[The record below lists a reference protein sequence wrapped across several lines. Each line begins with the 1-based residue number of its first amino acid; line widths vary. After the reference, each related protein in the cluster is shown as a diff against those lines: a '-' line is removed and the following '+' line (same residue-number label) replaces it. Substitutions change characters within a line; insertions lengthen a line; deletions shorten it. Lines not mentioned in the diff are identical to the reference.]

1 MKRSAPADARGGER
15 PPSRAGPSVG
25 SRALARLQ
33 LVGTGACFGLMAVLA
48 RRLSR
53 GAGGF
58 TAGQLAVVRFV
69 VGAVVSL
76 AVFRLRPGLYRP
88 HNIRLLVSR
97 GLSGGLVV
105 VLYFAALARIP
116 AGEAGLLYNLFPIIA
131 TGMSFFTFGERPTV
145 HLGLALLLATGGVAL
160 VLGEGALRVGVG
172 WGEAA
177 ALASAV
183 FAATSANVI
192 RAMRGTDNAPTIFFW
207 FCVAGLPVVL
217 PFALDPWPPLGA
229 AWGLAV
235 VMALA
240 AWIAQLLMTHAY
252 GALSISEA
260 AVWLQLTPIA
270 QYALAVPLLGERP
283 GLAGLAGV
291 VLGVA
296 GVAYGTALGQRRA
309 PPPRAPTSEAL
320 GGEPR

>member
-1 MKRSAPADARGGER
+1 M
-15 PPSRAGPSVG
+15 
-25 SRALARLQ
+25 ARLQ
-33 LVGTGACFGLMAVLA
+33 LVGSGVCFGLMAVLA

-53 GAGGF
+53 GAHGF
-58 TAGQLAVVRFV
+58 TAGHLAVIRFV
-69 VGAVVSL
+69 VGALLSL

-88 HNIRLLVSR
+88 RNVRLLVSR

-131 TGMSFFTFGERPTV
+131 TGMSLFTFGERPTI
-145 HLGLALLLATGGVAL
+145 HLALALLLATGGVAL

-192 RAMRGTDNAPTIFFW
+192 RAMRGTDNAATIFFW

-217 PFALDPWPPLGA
+217 PFALDPWPALGES
-229 AWGLAV
+229 WGTAFL
-235 VMALA
+235 MALA
-240 AWIAQLLMTHAY
+240 AYAAQLLMTQAY
-252 GALSISEA
+252 GVLSVSEA
-260 AVWLQLTPIA
+260 AVWLQLTPIS

-283 GLAGLAGV
+283 GLAALVGV

-296 GVAYGTALGQRRA
+296 GVAYGTVLGQRR
-309 PPPRAPTSEAL
+309 PPEAASV
-320 GGEPR
+320 GAKG

>member
-1 MKRSAPADARGGER
+1 M
-15 PPSRAGPSVG
+15 
-25 SRALARLQ
+25 ARLQ
-33 LVGTGACFGLMAVLA
+33 LVGSGVCFGLMAVLA

-53 GAGGF
+53 GAHGF
-58 TAGQLAVVRFV
+58 TAGHLAVIRFV
-69 VGAVVSL
+69 VGALLSL
-76 AVFRLRPGLYRP
+76 VVFRLRPGLYRP
-88 HNIRLLVSR
+88 RNVRLLVSR

-131 TGMSFFTFGERPTV
+131 TGMSLFTFGERPTI
-145 HLGLALLLATGGVAL
+145 HLALALLLATGGVAL
-160 VLGEGALRVGVG
+160 VLGEGALRVGIG

-192 RAMRGTDNAPTIFFW
+192 RAMRGTDNAATIFFW

-217 PFALDPWPPLGA
+217 PFALDPWPALGES
-229 AWGLAV
+229 WGTAFL
-235 VMALA
+235 MALA
-240 AWIAQLLMTHAY
+240 AYAAQLLMTHAY
-252 GALSISEA
+252 GVLSVSEA
-260 AVWLQLTPIA
+260 AVWLQLTPIS

-283 GLAGLAGV
+283 GLAALVGV

-296 GVAYGTALGQRRA
+296 GVAYGTMLGQRR
-309 PPPRAPTSEAL
+309 PPEAASVAAK
-320 GGEPR
+320 G